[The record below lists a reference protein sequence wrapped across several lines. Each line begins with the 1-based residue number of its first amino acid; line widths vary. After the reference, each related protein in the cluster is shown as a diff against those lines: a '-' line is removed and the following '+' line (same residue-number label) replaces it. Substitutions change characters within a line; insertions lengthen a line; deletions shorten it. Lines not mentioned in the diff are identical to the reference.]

1 MKVLNTFLY
10 GTSVVVMLP
19 LYIFV
24 GWFAHISGYKYYD
37 NTIAGVIHIVN
48 KARVRDEL
56 LSLLFFGVMTWIM
69 LFIVVHMALV
79 HVFAFMR
86 IV

>member
-24 GWFAHISGYKYYD
+24 GWFACGRGDLYNTGFVATTPGGDRITGTVCSGIL
-37 NTIAGVIHIVN
+37 TGSRGA
-48 KARVRDEL
+48 A
-56 LSLLFFGVMTWIM
+56 
-69 LFIVVHMALV
+69 
-79 HVFAFMR
+79 
-86 IV
+86 